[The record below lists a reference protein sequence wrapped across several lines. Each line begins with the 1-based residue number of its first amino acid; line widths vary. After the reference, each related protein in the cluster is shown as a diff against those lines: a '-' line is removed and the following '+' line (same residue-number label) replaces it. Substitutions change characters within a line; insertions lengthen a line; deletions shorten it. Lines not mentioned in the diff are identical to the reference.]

1 MIIELERIHVPGLL
15 YKDYA
20 STWKAVAT
28 FLQTNDDFGRQLN
41 DLNFYL
47 NEASGTI
54 KKSNKTD
61 LEKLNAAFQLMKN
74 FKWNKFSTIWP
85 SDGGISYAYNKKT
98 GNSADINMSLII
110 LLRKLDIEA
119 YPVLLSTRDNG
130 FIPPFSVSLEKLNYV
145 VVKAKI
151 GETTYLLDATDENL
165 PIDMLPTR
173 CLNGKGLCVTKDDF
187 YWIDLTPKQKDRKNE
202 YLKCTLQPNGI
213 LKGNWNISISE
224 YAAFDKRESYK
235 SFNSQ
240 EEYFKSIESEYPGLS
255 IDSYENKGLDSLTAN
270 FSEAFTITFK
280 NRVMLSGD
288 KMYIN
293 PYFTER
299 LIENPFKSNERLYP
313 IDFITPIDKKYTL
326 SLTIPDGYTVEST
339 VNNIRFGLPDKSAV
353 IAVNSAIN
361 GSEITLTYRFTI
373 TKPIYL
379 QNEYLDL
386 KTFFDEAVKKQSEMI
401 VLKKTI

>member
-1 MIIELERIHVPGLL
+1 
-15 YKDYA
+15 
-20 STWKAVAT
+20 
-28 FLQTNDDFGRQLN
+28 
-41 DLNFYL
+41 
-47 NEASGTI
+47 
-54 KKSNKTD
+54 
-61 LEKLNAAFQLMKN
+61 
-74 FKWNKFSTIWP
+74 
-85 SDGGISYAYNKKT
+85 
-98 GNSADINMSLII
+98 MSLII

-213 LKGNWNISISE
+213 LKGNWNISSSE

-293 PYFTER
+293 PYLTER

>member
-1 MIIELERIHVPGLL
+1 
-15 YKDYA
+15 
-20 STWKAVAT
+20 
-28 FLQTNDDFGRQLN
+28 
-41 DLNFYL
+41 
-47 NEASGTI
+47 
-54 KKSNKTD
+54 
-61 LEKLNAAFQLMKN
+61 
-74 FKWNKFSTIWP
+74 
-85 SDGGISYAYNKKT
+85 
-98 GNSADINMSLII
+98 
-110 LLRKLDIEA
+110 
-119 YPVLLSTRDNG
+119 
-130 FIPPFSVSLEKLNYV
+130 
-145 VVKAKI
+145 
-151 GETTYLLDATDENL
+151 
-165 PIDMLPTR
+165 
-173 CLNGKGLCVTKDDF
+173 
-187 YWIDLTPKQKDRKNE
+187 
-202 YLKCTLQPNGI
+202 
-213 LKGNWNISISE
+213 
-224 YAAFDKRESYK
+224 
-235 SFNSQ
+235 
-240 EEYFKSIESEYPGLS
+240 SIESEYPGLS

-293 PYFTER
+293 PYLTER